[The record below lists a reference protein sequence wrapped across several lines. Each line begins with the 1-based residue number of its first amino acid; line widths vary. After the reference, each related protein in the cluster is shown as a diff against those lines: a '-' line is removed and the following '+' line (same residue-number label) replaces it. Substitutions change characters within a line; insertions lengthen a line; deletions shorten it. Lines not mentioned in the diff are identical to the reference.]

1 MGKKDTTETKSR
13 FAKPSEAS
21 GGDSWSLTDGDEA
34 KSGKND
40 GELMLITPL
49 REAEVEDKYSK
60 TPGATKKVIVAD
72 VVHLNRKKP
81 EKSEEHEDVYVWGA
95 WLQGSLRSYIGK
107 EMVLG
112 TVAKTADSKSGTGY
126 VWKLEDA
133 DNADIDVAEAYL
145 ASLSPF
151 KASGEKRDKAKPAE
165 TKVSKDTD
173 SGKKAKK
180 GKKS

>member
-21 GGDSWSLTDGDEA
+21 SGDSWSLTDGDTA

-49 REAEVEDKYSK
+49 RKEMVK
-60 TPGATKKVIVAD
+60 TERYGEKEVIVAD

-81 EKSEEHEDVYVWGA
+81 AESVEHENVYIWGA
-95 WLQGSLRSYIGK
+95 WLQGSLRSYIGNAQ
-107 EMVLG
+107 VLG
-112 TVAKTADSKSGTGY
+112 TVAKTEDSTSGTGY

-165 TKVSKDTD
+165 TKVSKDAD
-173 SGKKAKK
+173 GGKKAKK
-180 GKKS
+180 KK

>member
-49 REAEVEDKYSK
+49 RKETVATQSYGDKEV
-60 TPGATKKVIVAD
+60 VVAD

-81 EKSEEHEDVYVWGA
+81 EKSEEHENVYVWGA
-95 WLQGSLRSYIGK
+95 WLQGSLRSYIGNAQ
-107 EMVLG
+107 VLG
-112 TVAKTADSKSGTGY
+112 TVAKVADSSSGKGY

-133 DNADIDVAEAYL
+133 DNADINVAEAYL

-165 TKVSKDTD
+165 TKVSKDAD
-173 SGKKAKK
+173 GGKKAKK
-180 GKKS
+180 KK

>member
-49 REAEVEDKYSK
+49 RKDEVSVTRGKKTEDVE
-60 TPGATKKVIVAD
+60 VIVAD

-81 EKSEEHEDVYVWGA
+81 EKSEEHENVYIWA
-95 WLQGSLRSYIGK
+95 KWIQGSLRSYIGK

-112 TVAKTADSKSGTGY
+112 TVVKTPDAASATGY
-126 VWKLEDA
+126 VWKLQDA
-133 DNADIDVAEAYL
+133 DSDDVTAAEAYL

-151 KASGEKRDKAKPAE
+151 KGNGEKRDKAKPAE
-165 TKVSKDTD
+165 AKVSKDAD
-173 SGKKAKK
+173 GGKKAKK
-180 GKKS
+180 KK